1 MLLFFQIMVWCIMA
15 ALGLY
20 VYAVWRFEAK
30 VKEKMFA
37 IRKTWYLFFVIGAMV
52 YWTYDPSSLF
62 REWMNYL
69 IVAVSFALIDAFIF
83 LSAYV
88 KKLAGNELE
97 TDTREILEE
106 NNEMLHVYLDKLKTY
121 QYLLKNEPIH
131 VYYGSIEAY
140 AEGIDK
146 LLKTYADKMN
156 LTASLCEYST
166 QLEKDR
172 LTEHM
177 DDAFEVQSRLDRKD
191 VYYDQHGKLALI
203 PFTVQ
208 TRNYVIKL
216 ASDSIVTEFDY
227 LLFTSLTSIY
237 DLVLPIEEE
246 GDG

>member
-37 IRKTWYLFFVIGAMV
+37 IRKTWYLIFVIGAMV

-62 REWMNYL
+62 REWTNYL

-131 VYYGSIEAY
+131 VYYGNIEAY

-191 VYYDQHGKLALI
+191 VYYDLHGKLALI

-208 TRNYVIKL
+208 TRSYVIKL

>member
-37 IRKTWYLFFVIGAMV
+37 IRKTWYLIFVIGAMV

-62 REWMNYL
+62 REWTNYL

-191 VYYDQHGKLALI
+191 VYYDQLGKLALI

-208 TRNYVIKL
+208 TRSYVIKL

>member
-37 IRKTWYLFFVIGAMV
+37 IRKTWYLIFVIGAMV

-62 REWMNYL
+62 REWTNYL

-208 TRNYVIKL
+208 ARSYVIKL

>member
-37 IRKTWYLFFVIGAMV
+37 IRKTWYLTFVIGAMV

-62 REWMNYL
+62 REWTNYL

-208 TRNYVIKL
+208 TRSYVIKL